1 MIDIPT
7 FNDIIL
13 FVKEQMATNQWF
25 QTVGFFGVL
34 GVMANY
40 LKKVPVYLYSRIKRK
55 LEYIVTI
62 EETDEFY
69 DYFEIWLNKHHKK
82 TYRNVEATLNPNTSK
97 DECYEVTSEKD
108 KKKSEKIRYKQFT
121 DLFFLYKYFRVLR
134 VWKGREK
141 LENANSLKN
150 AFFNRFKISGILSKK
165 AIEKLMNEVLE
176 YNLILNEQTKLNKI
190 KIYINDGRY
199 WNLVQDIEPKD
210 IKHIVLE
217 NKEEIIK
224 DLQSFLKSKKWY
236 KERCLVYKRGIM
248 FYGSPGNGKSA
259 ITMSL
264 AKHFKKDVYI
274 LTPTKIKDNELLHL
288 YSDMS
293 KNSFFVIED
302 VDAIF
307 NNQREKKN
315 NDVQFNFSTLLNCL
329 DGSLSKDDI
338 ITIFTTNHPDR
349 LDKALIREGR
359 IDMKFEINNPNIK
372 MIEQYLNI
380 FYNKD
385 NIKIKDFVNN
395 SLSMVKIQDICIR
408 NKYNYIKA
416 INIIEEELINSK
428 LSIAN

>member
-7 FNDIIL
+7 LNDIVL

-34 GVMANY
+34 GVIANY
-40 LKKVPVYLYSRIKRK
+40 LKKVPMYLWSRIKRK
-55 LEYIVTI
+55 LEYVVTI

-69 DYFEIWLNKHHKK
+69 DYFEIWLNKHHKE
-82 TYRNVEATLNPNTSK
+82 TYRNVEATLNPNTSR
-97 DECYEVTSEKD
+97 EVAKEITIPED
-108 KKKSEKIRYKQFT
+108 IKKPEKIRYKQFT

-150 AFFNRFKISGILSKK
+150 AFFNRFKISGILSKR

-176 YNLILNEQTKLNKI
+176 YNLILNEQTKSNKI
-190 KIYINDGRY
+190 RIYINDGRY
-199 WNLVQDIEPKD
+199 WSLVQDIEPKD

-224 DLQSFLKSKKWY
+224 DLKVFIESKKWY

-259 ITMSL
+259 VTMSL
-264 AKHFKKDVYI
+264 AKHFKRDVYI
-274 LTPTKIKDNELLHL
+274 LTPTKIKDNELLNL

-293 KNSFFVIED
+293 KNSFLVIED

-307 NNQREKKN
+307 NNKREKKD
-315 NDVQFNFSTLLNCL
+315 NDVHFNFSTLLNCL

-338 ITIFTTNHPDR
+338 ITVFTTNHPER

-359 IDMKFEINNPNIK
+359 IDMKFEINNPKIE
-372 MIEQYLNI
+372 MIEMYLNI

-385 NIKIKDFVNN
+385 NIKIKDHIND

-408 NKYNYIKA
+408 NKHNYLGAIK
-416 INIIEEELINSK
+416 IIENELINSK